1 MSLEKLKE
9 IQHELKTQ
17 DNRCTAD
24 PIFLVE
30 ECVRIHGMDSDYS
43 DNYIWY
49 NAEYCSEADEEEV
62 KKLESKKMVAFADI
76 DYGAWQKSYYIE
88 KWITVQ
94 SFFTEKAAQ
103 AFLEANRHRHT
114 GRLRVYADSLY
125 RNYEMKMIRDYILN
139 LE

>member
-30 ECVRIHGMDSDYS
+30 ECERIYGMDSDYS

-49 NAEYCSEADEEEV
+49 NREDCYEADGEEA
-62 KKLESKKMVAFADI
+62 KILDDLEDNYKGIPSCWV
-76 DYGAWQKSYYIE
+76 QSYYIE
-88 KWITVQ
+88 KWVAVQ
-94 SFFTEKAAQ
+94 SFFTEKAALDF
-103 AFLEANRHRHT
+103 AERNKHRHA
-114 GRLRVYADSLY
+114 GKLRVYADSLY
-125 RNYEMKMIRDYILN
+125 RNHEMKLIRDYILN